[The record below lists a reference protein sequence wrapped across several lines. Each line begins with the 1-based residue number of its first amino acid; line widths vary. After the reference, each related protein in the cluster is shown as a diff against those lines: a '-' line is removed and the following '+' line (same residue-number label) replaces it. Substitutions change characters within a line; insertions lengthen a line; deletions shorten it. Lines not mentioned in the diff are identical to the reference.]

1 MASSSQRYL
10 SSRGGRY
17 GCTFEEAVLEGLA
30 PDGGLFIP
38 EYIPLIPDT
47 WKQEQDGKF
56 WWNWAFEQLA
66 FEIFSL
72 YIDHEEI
79 SSADLKEIVRKSY
92 ASFRASEVTPLVSL
106 DEKKGL
112 HLLELFHGPTFAFK
126 VGSCSPLFC
135 DPRLFC
141 RIIQC

>member
-1 MASSSQRYL
+1 MPSPSQQYL

-38 EYIPLIPDT
+38 EDIPLIPDT
-47 WKQEQDGKF
+47 WKQESDGK
-56 WWNWAFEQLA
+56 NWLNWDFEQLA

-72 YIDHEEI
+72 YIDHREI
-79 SSADLKEIVRKSY
+79 PSVDLKEIVKKSY
-92 ASFRASEVTPLVSL
+92 RSFRALEVTPLVPL
-106 DEKKGL
+106 DDEKGL

-126 VGSCSPLFC
+126 VGSFI
-135 DPRLFC
+135 F
-141 RIIQC
+141 